1 MNAAILLA
9 GGTGSRTGL
18 TMPKQYIL
26 INGRM
31 MITWVLMTM
40 TASSCIDSIYIVAQE
55 EWRGPILEDMKK
67 SGSPVQKIRGF
78 ADPGKNRQLSIRNGM
93 NTVVLDISG
102 TEDANRLS
110 DDDTV
115 FIHDAARPFLS
126 GEQIEDCYKA
136 LCGHDGVMPV
146 LSMKDTVY
154 MSSDGMRADTILDRS
169 KIYSGQAPELFVL
182 KKYHQANEKLS
193 DEEILKINGSTEP
206 AVMAGMD
213 VVMIP
218 GDERNFKITT
228 DEDLRKC
235 RMIMEE
241 RSGRPE

>member
-18 TMPKQYIL
+18 AMPKQYIL

-40 TASSCIDSIYIVAQE
+40 TASPCIDSIYIVAQE
-55 EWRGPILEDMKK
+55 EWRGPILEDMKE
-67 SGSPVQKIRGF
+67 SGSSVQKIRGF
-78 ADPGKNRQLSIRNGM
+78 ADPGKNRQLSIINGIEAAVSDM
-93 NTVVLDISG
+93 METG
-102 TEDANRLS
+102 DADRPS

-126 GEQIEDCYKA
+126 SEQIEGCYKA

-146 LSMKDTVY
+146 LPMKDTVY
-154 MSSDGMRADTILDRS
+154 MSSDGLRADILLDRS

-182 KKYHQANEKLS
+182 KKYYQANKSLS
-193 DEEILKINGSTEP
+193 DEEILRINGSTEP

-218 GDERNFKITT
+218 GDEKNFKITT

-241 RSGRPE
+241 RSGRQR